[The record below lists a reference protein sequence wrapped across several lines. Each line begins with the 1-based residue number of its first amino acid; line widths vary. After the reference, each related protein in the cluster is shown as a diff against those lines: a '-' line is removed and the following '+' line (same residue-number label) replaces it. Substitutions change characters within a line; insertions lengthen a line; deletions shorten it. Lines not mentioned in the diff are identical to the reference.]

1 MAGGALGAALRFIIG
16 DAMLR
21 QFGNGFPW
29 GTLTVNLVGAF
40 AVGYVVV
47 WLQTRGSA
55 ALYWRAFAI
64 VGIIGGL
71 TTFSSMMLEAVL
83 LGVVGGVAGLM
94 LASLM
99 QFIHISTL
107 NWQSFSELAFSFTLT
122 PRIIVTSM
130 LFAVLM
136 GVIGGFLPAV
146 RAARLSIVDAL
157 RAA

>member
-1 MAGGALGAALRFIIG
+1 MGGFGTWWQQLGLVMAGGAMGAALRFIIG

-83 LGVVGGVAGLM
+83 LVRNGRGWVMPTYLGISLVAGFALVWVGAR
-94 LASLM
+94 LAE
-99 QFIHISTL
+99 STL
-107 NWQSFSELAFSFTLT
+107 
-122 PRIIVTSM
+122 
-130 LFAVLM
+130 
-136 GVIGGFLPAV
+136 
-146 RAARLSIVDAL
+146 AR
-157 RAA
+157 

>member
-1 MAGGALGAALRFIIG
+1 MGGFGTWWQQLGLVMAGGALGAALRFIIG

-40 AVGYVVV
+40 AVGYVAV

-83 LGVVGGVAGLM
+83 LVRNGRGWVMPTYLGISLVAGFALVWLGAR
-94 LASLM
+94 LAE
-99 QFIHISTL
+99 STL
-107 NWQSFSELAFSFTLT
+107 
-122 PRIIVTSM
+122 
-130 LFAVLM
+130 
-136 GVIGGFLPAV
+136 
-146 RAARLSIVDAL
+146 AR
-157 RAA
+157 

>member
-1 MAGGALGAALRFIIG
+1 MGGFGTWWQQLGLVMAGGALGAALRFIIG

-40 AVGYVVV
+40 VVGYVVV

-83 LGVVGGVAGLM
+83 LVRNGRGWVMPTYLGISLVAG
-94 LASLM
+94 
-99 QFIHISTL
+99 
-107 NWQSFSELAFSFTLT
+107 
-122 PRIIVTSM
+122 
-130 LFAVLM
+130 FALVWL
-136 GVIGGFLPAV
+136 G
-146 RAARLSIVDAL
+146 ARLAESSLA
-157 RAA
+157 R

>member
-1 MAGGALGAALRFIIG
+1 MGGFSTWWQQLGLVTAGGALGAALRFIIG

-83 LGVVGGVAGLM
+83 LVRNGRGWVMPTYLGISLVAG
-94 LASLM
+94 
-99 QFIHISTL
+99 
-107 NWQSFSELAFSFTLT
+107 
-122 PRIIVTSM
+122 
-130 LFAVLM
+130 FALVWL
-136 GVIGGFLPAV
+136 G
-146 RAARLSIVDAL
+146 ARLAESSLA
-157 RAA
+157 R

>member
-1 MAGGALGAALRFIIG
+1 MMGGFGAWWQQLGLVMAGGALGAALRFIIG

-83 LGVVGGVAGLM
+83 LVRNGRGWVMPTYLGISLVAG
-94 LASLM
+94 
-99 QFIHISTL
+99 
-107 NWQSFSELAFSFTLT
+107 
-122 PRIIVTSM
+122 
-130 LFAVLM
+130 FALVWL
-136 GVIGGFLPAV
+136 G
-146 RAARLSIVDAL
+146 ARLAESTVA
-157 RAA
+157 R

>member
-1 MAGGALGAALRFIIG
+1 MGGFSTWWQQLGLVMAGGALGAALRFIIG

-83 LGVVGGVAGLM
+83 LVRNGRGWVMPTSLGIRMVAG
-94 LASLM
+94 
-99 QFIHISTL
+99 
-107 NWQSFSELAFSFTLT
+107 
-122 PRIIVTSM
+122 
-130 LFAVLM
+130 FALVWL
-136 GVIGGFLPAV
+136 G
-146 RAARLSIVDAL
+146 ARLAESSLA
-157 RAA
+157 R

>member
-1 MAGGALGAALRFIIG
+1 MGGFGTWWQQLGLVMAGGALGAALRFIIG

-83 LGVVGGVAGLM
+83 LVRNGRGWVMPTYLGISLVAGFALVWLGAR
-94 LASLM
+94 LAE
-99 QFIHISTL
+99 STL
-107 NWQSFSELAFSFTLT
+107 
-122 PRIIVTSM
+122 
-130 LFAVLM
+130 
-136 GVIGGFLPAV
+136 
-146 RAARLSIVDAL
+146 AR
-157 RAA
+157 

>member
-1 MAGGALGAALRFIIG
+1 MGGFSTWWQQLGLVMAGGALGAALRFIIA

-40 AVGYVVV
+40 AVGYVAV

-83 LGVVGGVAGLM
+83 LVRNGRGWVMPTYLGISLVAG
-94 LASLM
+94 
-99 QFIHISTL
+99 
-107 NWQSFSELAFSFTLT
+107 
-122 PRIIVTSM
+122 
-130 LFAVLM
+130 FALVWL
-136 GVIGGFLPAV
+136 G
-146 RAARLSIVDAL
+146 ARLAESSLA
-157 RAA
+157 R

>member
-1 MAGGALGAALRFIIG
+1 MGGFGTWWQQLGLVMAGGALGAALRFIIG

-83 LGVVGGVAGLM
+83 LVRNGRGWVMPTYLGISLVAG
-94 LASLM
+94 
-99 QFIHISTL
+99 
-107 NWQSFSELAFSFTLT
+107 
-122 PRIIVTSM
+122 
-130 LFAVLM
+130 FALVWL
-136 GVIGGFLPAV
+136 G
-146 RAARLSIVDAL
+146 ARL
-157 RAA
+157 AASSLAR

>member
-1 MAGGALGAALRFIIG
+1 MMGGFGTWWQQLGLVMAGGGLGAALRFIIG
-16 DAMLR
+16 DAMQR

-29 GTLTVNLVGAF
+29 GTLTVNLIGAF

-83 LGVVGGVAGLM
+83 LVRNGRGWVMPAYLGISLVAGFALVWLGAR
-94 LASLM
+94 LAE
-99 QFIHISTL
+99 STL
-107 NWQSFSELAFSFTLT
+107 ST
-122 PRIIVTSM
+122 P
-130 LFAVLM
+130 
-136 GVIGGFLPAV
+136 
-146 RAARLSIVDAL
+146 
-157 RAA
+157 

>member
-1 MAGGALGAALRFIIG
+1 MSSFGAWWQQLGLVMAGGALGAALRFIVG

-29 GTLTVNLVGAF
+29 GTLTVNLIGAF

-83 LGVVGGVAGLM
+83 LVRNGRGWVMPTYLGISLLAGFALVWLGAR
-94 LASLM
+94 LAE
-99 QFIHISTL
+99 STL
-107 NWQSFSELAFSFTLT
+107 
-122 PRIIVTSM
+122 
-130 LFAVLM
+130 
-136 GVIGGFLPAV
+136 
-146 RAARLSIVDAL
+146 AR
-157 RAA
+157 

>member
-1 MAGGALGAALRFIIG
+1 MMGGFGAWWQQLGLVMAGGALGAALRFIIG

-83 LGVVGGVAGLM
+83 LVRNGRGWVMPTYLGISLVAGFALVWLGAR
-94 LASLM
+94 LAES
-99 QFIHISTL
+99 
-107 NWQSFSELAFSFTLT
+107 A
-122 PRIIVTSM
+122 
-130 LFAVLM
+130 
-136 GVIGGFLPAV
+136 
-146 RAARLSIVDAL
+146 AAR
-157 RAA
+157 

>member
-1 MAGGALGAALRFIIG
+1 MMGGFGAWWQQLGLVMAGGALGAGLRFIIG

-83 LGVVGGVAGLM
+83 LVRNGRGWVMPTYLGISLVAGFALVWLGAR
-94 LASLM
+94 LAES
-99 QFIHISTL
+99 
-107 NWQSFSELAFSFTLT
+107 A
-122 PRIIVTSM
+122 
-130 LFAVLM
+130 
-136 GVIGGFLPAV
+136 
-146 RAARLSIVDAL
+146 AAR
-157 RAA
+157 

>member
-1 MAGGALGAALRFIIG
+1 MEGFSTWWQQLGLVMAGGALGAALRFIIG

-21 QFGNGFPW
+21 HFGSGFPW
-29 GTLTVNLVGAF
+29 GTLAVNLVGAF

-83 LGVVGGVAGLM
+83 LVRNGRGWVMPTYLGISLVAGFALVWLGAR
-94 LASLM
+94 LAE
-99 QFIHISTL
+99 STL
-107 NWQSFSELAFSFTLT
+107 
-122 PRIIVTSM
+122 
-130 LFAVLM
+130 
-136 GVIGGFLPAV
+136 
-146 RAARLSIVDAL
+146 AR
-157 RAA
+157 

>member
-1 MAGGALGAALRFIIG
+1 MGGFITWWQQLGLVMAGGALGAALRFIIG

-40 AVGYVVV
+40 AVGYVAV

-83 LGVVGGVAGLM
+83 LVRNGRGWVMPTYLGISLVAGVALVWLGAR
-94 LASLM
+94 LAE
-99 QFIHISTL
+99 STL
-107 NWQSFSELAFSFTLT
+107 
-122 PRIIVTSM
+122 
-130 LFAVLM
+130 
-136 GVIGGFLPAV
+136 
-146 RAARLSIVDAL
+146 AR
-157 RAA
+157 

>member
-1 MAGGALGAALRFIIG
+1 MGGFSTWWQQLGLVMAGGALGAALRFIIG

-21 QFGNGFPW
+21 HFGSGFPW
-29 GTLTVNLVGAF
+29 GTLAVNLVGAF

-83 LGVVGGVAGLM
+83 LVRNGRGWVMPTYLGISLVAG
-94 LASLM
+94 
-99 QFIHISTL
+99 
-107 NWQSFSELAFSFTLT
+107 
-122 PRIIVTSM
+122 
-130 LFAVLM
+130 FALVWL
-136 GVIGGFLPAV
+136 G
-146 RAARLSIVDAL
+146 ARLAESSLA
-157 RAA
+157 R